1 MAYCTVNDVIARLS
15 QSGVLYI
22 VDDDNDGTLDTAE
35 EAYIASAIADASV
48 EIDEAL
54 TPWFDDPSQCS
65 GNPWLNV
72 RCIDL
77 ACERLCGRKGQTP
90 PETIV
95 ARAQYARERL
105 DLVRRS
111 RNAQDGLRVPGLI
124 YPGDTDTE
132 RNRIVGKPLI
142 TKPRR

>member
-1 MAYCTVNDVIARLS
+1 LAYCTNADVVARLS
-15 QSGVLYI
+15 GSGILYL
-22 VDDDNDGTLDTAE
+22 VDEDNDGILDPAEDLLITA
-35 EAYIASAIADASV
+35 AINDASV

-54 TPWFDDPSQCS
+54 TPWFDNPSQCS

-72 RCIDL
+72 RCVDL

-90 PETIV
+90 PETIS

-111 RNAQDGLRVPGLI
+111 RNAQDGLRVPGLV

-132 RNRIVGKPLI
+132 RNRVVGKPLI